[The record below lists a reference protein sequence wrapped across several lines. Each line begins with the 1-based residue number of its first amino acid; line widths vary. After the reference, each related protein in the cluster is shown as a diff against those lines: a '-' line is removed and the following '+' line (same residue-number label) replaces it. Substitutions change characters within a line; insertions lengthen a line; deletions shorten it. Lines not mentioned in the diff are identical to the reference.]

1 MDIPLKKLE
10 YAVICGVH
18 TAFFSKRLK
27 NSFICV
33 HNTVGCLLKGTH
45 VHVIIHSLGAHRPST
60 GGVVLISH
68 TTLSHGHGCAYAN

>member
-33 HNTVGCLLKGTH
+33 HNTVG
-45 VHVIIHSLGAHRPST
+45 AHRPST